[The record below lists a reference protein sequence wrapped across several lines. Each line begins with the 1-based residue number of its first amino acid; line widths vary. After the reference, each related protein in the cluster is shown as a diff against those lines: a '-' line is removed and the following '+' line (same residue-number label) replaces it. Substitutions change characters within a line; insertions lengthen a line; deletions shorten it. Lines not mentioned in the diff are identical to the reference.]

1 MDKNTQQEE
10 KPKQYEIDSL
20 ERLVNLA
27 SKGNID
33 RLSIDLLVWLNYIVE
48 AMSKAREGMP
58 EYKDRTNWD
67 LFRPTFTWV
76 DDGINNINHVKITN
90 SDTGE
95 VTEIYQNKPL
105 PPAPEPADIQEAAEG
120 YLTRKIDTNKYYWC
134 KCENCGWEDSSEFL
148 EGCHPIADTGDHSDP
163 VCPVCFCNK
172 IEGEPTIEVP
182 ESYSGEVEVKI
193 PLDTV
198 INPYKKTIE
207 SLNNT
212 IEDLRYPTV

>member
-1 MDKNTQQEE
+1 MDKNTQQEVCE
-10 KPKQYEIDSL
+10 HLPLI
-20 ERLVNLA
+20 
-27 SKGNID
+27 
-33 RLSIDLLVWLNYIVE
+33 
-48 AMSKAREGMP
+48 
-58 EYKDRTNWD
+58 
-67 LFRPTFTWV
+67 
-76 DDGINNINHVKITN
+76 
-90 SDTGE
+90 DTGLGYYYCPACNNGWTY
-95 VTEIYQNKPL
+95 TEYEASGGN

-207 SLNNT
+207 SLNRVIDELRWSDAKIT
-212 IEDLRYPTV
+212 YPAAREYWIEQLKKEGI